1 MDLTFSLIDDLMN
14 NDRELDEFYQD
25 VSREEIDK
33 KTEGKVIRSKNMGT
47 IEGDINV
54 GALQG
59 LWPLSCSLIP
69 KMNLI

>member
-33 KTEGKVIRSKNMGT
+33 NRGK
-47 IEGDINV
+47 GDSQQKHGNNRRGHKRWGHCRV
-54 GALQG
+54 YGH
-59 LWPLSCSLIP
+59 
-69 KMNLI
+69 